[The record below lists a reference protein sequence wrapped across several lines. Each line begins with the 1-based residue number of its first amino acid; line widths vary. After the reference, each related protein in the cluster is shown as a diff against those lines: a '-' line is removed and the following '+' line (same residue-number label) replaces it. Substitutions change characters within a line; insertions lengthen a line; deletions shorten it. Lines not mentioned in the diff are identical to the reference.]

1 MNELTQGY
9 TFESPQG
16 TYTKYQVSDSA
27 SRDLYLTGFQWDL
40 STSPF
45 KVYEVI

>member
-1 MNELTQGY
+1 MNEITQGY

-16 TYTKYQVSDSA
+16 THTKYQMSGSTSKDF
-27 SRDLYLTGFQWDL
+27 YLTGFQWDL
-40 STSPF
+40 STSHF